1 MWGIQ
6 ALYKIFIQIYLC
18 NTLFISQ
25 TKQRNVNLCHLHKDG
40 EEDDCDDGSE
50 EQVLDLTVGQ
60 QEPQRECDGATEPT
74 VSNDK
79 LVLFG

>member
-1 MWGIQ
+1 M
-6 ALYKIFIQIYLC
+6 FIQIYLC

-25 TKQRNVNLCHLHKDG
+25 TRQRNVNLCHLHKDG
-40 EEDDCDDGSE
+40 EEDHCDDGSE

-60 QEPQRECDGATEPT
+60 QEPQRERYGATEPT
-74 VSNDK
+74 IGDDE